1 MRRELSKTDEERLFL
16 GAVDDALAEDDAK
29 LLADDPELQARLVKY
44 QHAIEALKAE
54 PKEKAPDGLATLILA
69 RTKKKRFALRR
80 QDSGLWQALPAE
92 VIIPLII
99 AALVGLFLLL
109 SSP

>member
-16 GAVDDALAEDDAK
+16 GAVDDALAKDDAE
-29 LLADDPELQARLVKY
+29 LLAADPALQARLAKY
-44 QHAIEALKAE
+44 KHAIAALKDE
-54 PKEKAPDGLATLILA
+54 PQEKAPDGLATLILA

-80 QDSGLWQALPAE
+80 QEAGLWHALPAE
-92 VIIPLII
+92 IIIPLVI

>member
-1 MRRELSKTDEERLFL
+1 MRRELSQTDEERLFL

-29 LLADDPELQARLVKY
+29 LLADDPELQARLAKY
-44 QHAIEALKAE
+44 QHAIEALKDE
-54 PKEKAPDGLATLILA
+54 PREKAPDGLATLILA

-80 QDSGLWQALPAE
+80 QEVGLWQALPAE

-99 AALVGLFLLL
+99 AALVGVFLLL